1 MLIKPSELPI
11 TANGYQPKCRCG
23 KDQHLGECEDIKLL
37 NDIKKESFELLK
49 ETLHLLY
56 NEDETTLGEERNKM
70 YLKIRR
76 FIEKLKE
83 TRC

>member
-1 MLIKPSELPI
+1 ML
-11 TANGYQPKCRCG
+11 
-23 KDQHLGECEDIKLL
+23 D
-37 NDIKKESFELLK
+37 KEMFELLK

-76 FIEKLKE
+76 FIEKIKGVK
-83 TRC
+83 C